1 MSTDEALYAGHW
13 GKVYAEDASQ
23 RTREWHCSW
32 EEARPFAAPF
42 LARASA
48 SHRDGTVLDV
58 GCGGSSM
65 GHDVWRDFDFAHL
78 VMTDIDPGIMD
89 VMRERYA
96 SSADASPRARTSIRC
111 EVADARCMPILPDA
125 SVAVVVDKGTLDALH
140 GDQHK
145 LDMLRECARVLD
157 VERGGIIVSISF
169 PAAARVALLERAA
182 SELNLDLRVRV
193 FAEGDPKYGHAAVFV
208 AVLGRGLEE
217 IVPAFVPGDGDGDIP
232 GDIPGD
238 GARGR
243 ATAADALTATVLAR
257 VRASG
262 SLIEDEPPGE
272 EDELTLFDASDSE

>member
-1 MSTDEALYAGHW
+1 MSTGMSTDEALYAGHW

-48 SHRDGTVLDV
+48 SRRDGTVLDV

-96 SSADASPRARTSIRC
+96 SSADAAPRARTVRC
-111 EVADARCMPILPDA
+111 EVADARRMPILPDA
-125 SVAVVVDKGTLDALH
+125 SVSVVVDKGTLDALH

-145 LDMLRECARVLD
+145 LDMIRECARVLD

-217 IVPAFVPGDGDGDIP
+217 IVPAFVSGDIP
-232 GDIPGD
+232 GDE
-238 GARGR
+238 ARGR